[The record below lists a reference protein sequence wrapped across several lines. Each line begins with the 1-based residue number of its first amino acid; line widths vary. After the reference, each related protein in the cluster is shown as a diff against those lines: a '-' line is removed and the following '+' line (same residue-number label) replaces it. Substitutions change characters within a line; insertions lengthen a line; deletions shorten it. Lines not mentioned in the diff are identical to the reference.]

1 LNELLRVEDLKKYF
15 TKKNWLGRQSSLVRA
30 VDGVSFFVKQGEIF
44 VLAGESGSGKS
55 TIAKLILRAIT
66 PDSGKIIF
74 NGIEITDKNENLKKI
89 RMQCQMVYQDP
100 YDSVNPQMKIKD
112 IVAEPIEVHQIGDS
126 KQRLELVRDVLRE
139 VRLEPVDEILEKYP
153 HQLSGG
159 QRQRVVLARA
169 LVLKPKMI
177 IADEPVSML
186 DVSIRAEILELMDSL
201 RKKHNISF
209 MYITH
214 DLATARY
221 FGHTIAIM
229 YLGKIVEVGP
239 ISEVLFSPMHP
250 YTQALLDAISEPDPK
265 NLNAEKTIRINDA
278 TRVDVYEGCR
288 FRARCPYAFD
298 KCATE
303 PSLEEVGNERKA
315 ACFAKLEG

>member
-1 LNELLRVEDLKKYF
+1 MNELLRVEDLKKYF